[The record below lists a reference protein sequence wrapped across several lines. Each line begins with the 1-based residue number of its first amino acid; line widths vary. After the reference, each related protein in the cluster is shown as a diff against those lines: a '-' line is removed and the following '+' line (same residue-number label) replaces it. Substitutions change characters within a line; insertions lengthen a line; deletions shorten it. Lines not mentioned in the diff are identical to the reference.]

1 MSSAASSPSCPST
14 SRSAMSVGPSAP
26 ARAKA
31 MPSRMRRRSR
41 RSSTPRWHPRRVDQ
55 ATDFGIEFQ
64 PMLLSLDWMNLFGG
78 LSSGQ
83 VTSVIVVAVIFTAA
97 AGLTL
102 LALIAFGVRSG
113 IMAPA
118 YSTRVPLASNT
129 ELGAFLGASAFGMIS
144 ILLMTF
150 LGFAE
155 NDLDNPLFLPLS
167 IGPILI
173 GGLLLL
179 TGAGLAFRTVRRR
192 SARPT

>member
-1 MSSAASSPSCPST
+1 
-14 SRSAMSVGPSAP
+14 
-26 ARAKA
+26 
-31 MPSRMRRRSR
+31 
-41 RSSTPRWHPRRVDQ
+41 
-55 ATDFGIEFQ
+55 
-64 PMLLSLDWMNLFGG
+64 MLLSLDWMNLFAG

-129 ELGAFLGASAFGMIS
+129 ELGAFLGASAFGMVS

-173 GGLLLL
+173 GGLLLV

-192 SARPT
+192 SARPA